1 MDEITKEQALELHY
15 KMWKEMKDKL
25 GNNCSINDR
34 NEFKHDWCEKWC
46 KENGYMT
53 EIQNSCFLCEYCGMY
68 CCKCPIDW
76 SPLALKPYSEDVVTC
91 CDEYIRGNG
100 GSIYTSAPISD
111 ILNLPKNNESE

>member
-25 GNNCSINDR
+25 GNNCSKHDR

-46 KENGYMT
+46 DENGYLPPI
-53 EIQNSCFLCEYCGMY
+53 ENNCFLCEYCGID
-68 CCKCPIDW
+68 CSKCPIDW
-76 SPLALKPYSEDVVTC
+76 SSLALKPYEEDIATC
-91 CDEYIRGNG
+91 CDTYKG
-100 GSIYTSAPISD
+100 GGGLIYCSAPISD